1 MKKQFIYLLLLWV
14 TFNGF
19 SQKLS
24 VSIQNT
30 VDTKHQL
37 IERITNF
44 SPSYFMQSPQRL
56 LEYWG
61 DEVLDIKL
69 YSEKERSFQEKINE
83 TLAKKFVLA
92 HAESHDEDFPN
103 DNYQLPLEQRLIDNE
118 PITPYTWKWV
128 SFEIRQESGRT
139 ESVKLC
145 RPNWFLRKLGATAI
159 GKTVYLSI
167 PETDIDGYAIVTKIS
182 PCQLDTRLLSP
193 NPKSE
198 YIYRPITGQF
208 QHQQAEVWDFEF
220 SDGSTIGATS
230 NHPFFSLER
239 GAYVAVGELKLG
251 ETVKNSREKTLKLT
265 SKTLRTQTETVYN
278 LEVYRDHTYLVGD
291 DGVLVHNACWSEK
304 FKAFYDEFKDDI
316 HYKKL
321 FESDKLVI
329 NFISEADLN
338 LFGKIKKDNGIGP
351 LKNIAKTDYSVNIG
365 GQTKSGNHWAISG
378 FTNEK
383 NPNLSDPIG
392 LPPPSDATSIFKG
405 STFNDRIQRG
415 NDSEV
420 KLLDKIAKE
429 LGATSITQK
438 FPNAT
443 GKVKIISELF
453 PCASCT
459 KIINLFKE
467 MFPNIELEIV
477 AQSKQSFTR

>member
-24 VSIQNT
+24 VSTQNT
-30 VDTKHQL
+30 VDTKYQQ

-69 YSEKERSFQEKINE
+69 YSEKERSFQERINE

-145 RPNWFLRKLGATAI
+145 RPNWFLKKLGATAI
-159 GKTVYLSI
+159 GRTVYLSI
-167 PETDIDGYAIVTKIS
+167 PETGIDGYAIVTKIS

-193 NPKSE
+193 NSKSE
-198 YIYRPITGQF
+198 YVYRPITGQF

-251 ETVKNSREKTLKLT
+251 ETVKNAREKTLKLT
-265 SKTLRTQTETVYN
+265 SKTLRSQTETVYN
-278 LEVYRDHTYLVGD
+278 LEVYRDHTYLVGK
-291 DGVLVHNACWSEK
+291 DGVLVHNIYYFFDVARQFASGLTNVGDLVVWSGQPYTVYWAKVGSKIQFGDRSLLASILGNVGNIE
-304 FKAFYDEFKDDI
+304 AHHI
-316 HYKKL
+316 IPWKKGGNHP
-321 FESDKLVI
+321 LVQLAA
-329 NFISEADLN
+329 NAGFHLN
-338 LFGKIKKDNGIGP
+338 HIYNGIGLP
-351 LKNIAKTDYSVNIG
+351 KFSRLTGDG
-365 GQTKSGNHWAISG
+365 LHGNHPAYDKYIEYRLNRFMELNPHATALDASEFLQDTLIGEMKTLILKAQTWNSG
-378 FTNEK
+378 SLNDYFK
-383 NPNLSDPIG
+383 DVINPSLG
-392 LPPPSDATSIFKG
+392 L
-405 STFNDRIQRG
+405 
-415 NDSEV
+415 
-420 KLLDKIAKE
+420 
-429 LGATSITQK
+429 
-438 FPNAT
+438 
-443 GKVKIISELF
+443 
-453 PCASCT
+453 
-459 KIINLFKE
+459 
-467 MFPNIELEIV
+467 
-477 AQSKQSFTR
+477 